1 MQRVQRR
8 MGRML
13 PRTADESQVA
23 VLLKD
28 FEDVDKALDSLI
40 ASSKAWR
47 DAWQAILKKQTLMA
61 SEWDGIYQDIVGAG
75 SDYNDRPHLDTPQHI
90 ANRTMKL
97 AKEYTELEVDMIQE
111 INEMDL
117 RMIKPAEEAKASI
130 QPLKK
135 TIKKRQDRKL
145 DFERYQSR
153 YDSSMKK
160 IGRSDREN
168 TALKK
173 HEADLARSREE
184 YQVAD
189 HKMREIL
196 PPVLQAVFSLLPHI
210 LNAQIMIQNN
220 LLGHCYTQIS
230 EFCAQ
235 EGLPVPAPDFP
246 GIVSTWELEFTDPK
260 AQVESLKI
268 LSRGKTIG
276 MPMKQPDKS
285 PTPSQLRRPSYQ
297 STASYRS
304 EVSPAR
310 SDISSVTAQSIA
322 PSPNINNKPAP
333 NLATKP
339 VTSPSPDCDH
349 GRGRML
355 SVPSQGSLALSTPN
369 YADSNQSLS
378 PSTLGAASP
387 AGPKADYFT
396 RDRLPSGSSNGSASP
411 SILAAAAA
419 AKKKPPPPPKPKR
432 INSTP
437 LVFVTA
443 LYDFA
448 GQGQGDLDFKEGDRI
463 KVLKRTN
470 STQDWWEGELR
481 GTKGSFPANYVQC
494 A

>member
-1 MQRVQRR
+1 
-8 MGRML
+8 ML
-13 PRTADESQVA
+13 PRSADESQVA

-28 FEDVDKALDSLI
+28 FDDIDKALDSLI
-40 ASSKAWR
+40 ASSKSWR
-47 DAWQAILKKQTLMA
+47 DAWQLILRKQTA
-61 SEWDGIYQDIVGAG
+61 VATEWDGIYQDIVGAG
-75 SDYNDRPHLDTPQHI
+75 SDYNDRAHLETPHHI

-97 AKEYTELEVDMIQE
+97 AKEYNELDVDMAQE

-117 RMIKPAEEAKASI
+117 RMIKPAEEAKVSI

-145 DFERYQSR
+145 DFERYQNR
-153 YDSSMKK
+153 YDSSIKK

-168 TALKK
+168 AALKK
-173 HEADLARSREE
+173 HEADLARAREE

-189 HKMREIL
+189 HKIRQCL

-230 EFCAQ
+230 EYCAQ

-246 GIVSTWELEFTDPK
+246 GIIEGWESGFMDAK
-260 AQVESLKI
+260 AQVESLQI
-268 LSRGKTIG
+268 LARGKTVG
-276 MPMKQPDKS
+276 MPMKQVEKS
-285 PTPSQLRRPSYQ
+285 PSRANLRRPSLQ
-297 STASYRS
+297 STVSFRS
-304 EVSPAR
+304 DVSPAR
-310 SDISSVTAQSIA
+310 SDVSSVTAHSIA
-322 PSPNINNKPAP
+322 PSPNLSNKPTP
-333 NLATKP
+333 NMATKP
-339 VTSPSPDCDH
+339 FPSPSPDYEH

-355 SVPSQGSLALSTPN
+355 SVPSQGTLALATPN
-369 YADSNQSLS
+369 YSEPNAGLT
-378 PSTLGAASP
+378 PSTIGAASP
-387 AGPKADYFT
+387 AGPKVDYFT
-396 RDRLPSGSSNGSASP
+396 RDRLPSGSSNRSVSP
-411 SILAAAAA
+411 SALSLAAA

-437 LVFVTA
+437 AVFVTA

-448 GQGQGDLDFKEGDRI
+448 GQGQGDLVFKEGDRI

-470 STQDWWEGELR
+470 STQDWWEGELH
-481 GTKGSFPANYVQC
+481 GTKGNFPANYVHV